1 MKFKEYI
8 LLEELNHNGTAT
20 VYHRT
25 RDINNLPFILKQGFL
40 NQGTVRHDFA
50 LYATFSLEDQFDPRM
65 IFNYGPII
73 VKLHVTELDKYIVYH
88 PDIAKKIHGKDYKL
102 SDQFRKFNLSQ
113 EFTQDQLDSIDQEQE
128 FTREG
133 KTGKFLSAV
142 PAKRQFDPKD
152 LLTIFYKANKDGE
165 KIRNKIKGAIFL
177 DPHGFDGTRDKN
189 ILCLLKYKPINDGT
203 IKILGYAEA
212 NYDDASPERMNQLY
226 YDKNAWKTSTDIAS
240 FKSIQKIP
248 YDYDYEND
256 GEKIEK
262 YLQINKKSTID
273 IIKEF
278 KTTRDISSY
287 ELKMLLDSNKDKDK
301 IAKIIIKHKKE
312 LTNTNIHDLLES
324 AVNKDEIAKLII
336 EYKKEL
342 TSDDVYWLLLYAYN
356 KYEIANIL
364 QEDINKL
371 KENNVYYLL
380 DKTTHE
386 KKDEIAKV
394 IIHYKKELTNDDVFN
409 LLHHSNSKDEIAE
422 FLGQKNINKLLP
434 FLHSANDKFLTS
446 KDSKDQ
452 TINEI
457 LTFII
462 KYKKELTNDDIE
474 YLLYMSPHTSK
485 CRDLMIKYHP
495 DKISEIKNT
504 LNNY

>member
-1 MKFKEYI
+1 MKFKEYV

-40 NQGTVRHDFA
+40 NQGLGYGDEFA

-142 PAKRQFDPKD
+142 PAKRLLDPKD
-152 LLTIFYKANKDGE
+152 LLTIFYKANKDGNL
-165 KIRNKIKGAIFL
+165 IRNKIKGAIFL
-177 DPHGFDGTRDKN
+177 DPHGFANGDKN
-189 ILCLLKYKPINDGT
+189 ILTLLKYKPVNDGT

-212 NYDDASPERMNQLY
+212 NYDNASPERMNQLY

-248 YDYDYEND
+248 YDYKND
-256 GEKIEK
+256 GEKREK
-262 YLQINKKSTID
+262 YLQINKKSIID

-312 LTNTNIHDLLES
+312 LTNTNVRDLLES

-336 EYKKEL
+336 KYKKEL
-342 TSDDVYWLLLYAYN
+342 TNDDVCNLLIHAYN

-371 KENNVYYLL
+371 KLKENDVNYLL
-380 DKTTHE
+380 DRTSYD

-434 FLHSANDKFLTS
+434 FLHSANDKFSTS
-446 KDSKDQ
+446 IDQ

-474 YLLYMSPHTSK
+474 YLLYMSPNTSK
-485 CRDLMIKYHP
+485 SRDLMIKYHP
-495 DKISEIKNT
+495 DKIPEIKNA